1 MSTPETAVKHY
12 RAMLRL
18 QRSARAAAAVA
29 WSSLSAAYLSESWDS
44 VSPALERAVSRLQLD
59 AATRGA
65 GYGGNTLADQG
76 LYEAPEAW
84 VDPSALSG
92 VSSRGASL
100 GAALYSAIP
109 HTKDL
114 IAGGMPERVAL
125 ARGREVLQ
133 MSAATQVADAGRTA
147 AGLDTFARPK
157 VGYVRMLNPPSC
169 SRCAVLAGRFYRN
182 NEGFQRHPRCD
193 CVHVPTTRTEAASSE
208 GLVHDPYAYFESLP
222 EAAQDKTF
230 GKAQAQAIRDGA
242 DLFQVVNARRG
253 MSYAGVSADGS
264 RRGQKVASDFTREG
278 TTKRGY
284 YGWITGDFTKQGGR
298 YQRTRQA
305 RMTPD
310 AIYAQG
316 LPREA
321 TLDLLAKHGY
331 LLPQGQVAEGAIRGA
346 GPVIPRS
353 DLTAAEKRLQT
364 ARLRWEAVQDGRNPH
379 GRGPLTPE
387 VAARVEADYRRW
399 LASNGQ
405 IHTN

>member
-29 WSSLSAAYLSESWDS
+29 WSSLSVAYLSESWDS

-65 GYGGNTLADQG
+65 GYGARTLADQG

-84 VDPSALSG
+84 VDPSSLAG
-92 VSSRGASL
+92 VSSRGAPL

-147 AGLDTFARPK
+147 AGLDTFARPR

-169 SRCAVLAGRFYRN
+169 SRCSVLAGRFYRN

-193 CVHVPTTRTEAASSE
+193 CVHVPTTRTEAAESE
-208 GLVHDPYAYFESLP
+208 GLVHDPYAYFESLS
-222 EAAQDKTF
+222 ESAQDKTF

-253 MSYAGVSADGS
+253 MSYAGVSADGT
-264 RRGQKVASDFTREG
+264 RRGQKVVSDFTREG
-278 TTKRGY
+278 TTRRALWGGANPKGKRL
-284 YGWITGDFTKQGGR
+284 
-298 YQRTRQA
+298 
-305 RMTPD
+305 TPD

-346 GPVIPRS
+346 GPVVPRS

-387 VAARVEADYRRW
+387 VAARVEGDYRRW

>member
-84 VDPSALSG
+84 VDPSSLAG

-114 IAGGMPERVAL
+114 ISGGMPERVAL

-133 MSAATQVADAGRTA
+133 MSAAAQVADAGRTA
-147 AGLDTFARPK
+147 AGLDTFARPR

-169 SRCAVLAGRFYRN
+169 SRCSVLAGRFYRN

-208 GLVHDPYAYFESLP
+208 GLVHDPYAYFESLS
-222 EAAQDKTF
+222 ESAQDKTF

-278 TTKRGY
+278 TTRRALWGGTNPKGKRL
-284 YGWITGDFTKQGGR
+284 
-298 YQRTRQA
+298 
-305 RMTPD
+305 TPD

-387 VAARVEADYRRW
+387 IAARVEGDYRRW

>member
-84 VDPSALSG
+84 VDPSSLAG

-109 HTKDL
+109 HTKGL

-147 AGLDTFARPK
+147 AGLDTFARPR

-169 SRCAVLAGRFYRN
+169 SRCSVLAGRFYRN

-193 CVHVPTTRTEAASSE
+193 CVHVPTTRTEAAESE

-278 TTKRGY
+278 TTRRALWGGANPRGKRL
-284 YGWITGDFTKQGGR
+284 
-298 YQRTRQA
+298 
-305 RMTPD
+305 TPD

-316 LPREA
+316 LPREE
-321 TLDLLAKHGY
+321 TLGLLAKHGY

-353 DLTAAEKRLQT
+353 GLTAAEKRLQT

-405 IHTN
+405 IHTK

>member
-44 VSPALERAVSRLQLD
+44 VSPALVAAVSKLQLD

-84 VDPSALSG
+84 VNPSSLAG

-109 HTKDL
+109 HTKAL

-133 MSAATQVADAGRTA
+133 MSAAAQVADAGRTA
-147 AGLDTFARPK
+147 AGLDTFARPR

-169 SRCAVLAGRFYRN
+169 SRCSVLAGRFYRN

-193 CVHVPTTRTEAASSE
+193 CVHVPTTRTEAAESE
-208 GLVHDPYAYFESLP
+208 GLVHDPYAYFESLS
-222 EAAQDKTF
+222 ESAQDKTF

-253 MSYAGVSADGS
+253 MSYAGVSADGT
-264 RRGQKVASDFTREG
+264 RRGQKVVSDFTREG
-278 TTKRGY
+278 TSKRAL
-284 YGWITGDFTKQGGR
+284 WGGANPKGKR
-298 YQRTRQA
+298 L
-305 RMTPD
+305 TPD

-316 LPREA
+316 LPREE

-346 GPVIPRS
+346 GPVVPRS

-387 VAARVEADYRRW
+387 VAARVEGDYRRW
-399 LASNGQ
+399 LASKGQ

>member
-84 VDPSALSG
+84 VDPSSLAG

-114 IAGGMPERVAL
+114 ISGGMPERVAL

-133 MSAATQVADAGRTA
+133 MSAAAQVADAGRTA
-147 AGLDTFARPK
+147 AGLDTFARPR

-169 SRCAVLAGRFYRN
+169 SRCSVLAGRFYRN

-278 TTKRGY
+278 TTRRALWGGANPKGKRL
-284 YGWITGDFTKQGGR
+284 
-298 YQRTRQA
+298 
-305 RMTPD
+305 TPD

-346 GPVIPRS
+346 GPVVPRS

-387 VAARVEADYRRW
+387 IAARVEGDYRRW

-405 IHTN
+405 IHTD

>member
-44 VSPALERAVSRLQLD
+44 VSPALVAAVSKLQLD

-84 VDPSALSG
+84 VDPSSLAG

-169 SRCAVLAGRFYRN
+169 SRCSVLAGRFYRN
-182 NEGFQRHPRCD
+182 NEGFRRHPRCD
-193 CVHVPTTRTEAASSE
+193 CVHVPTTRTEAAESE
-208 GLVHDPYAYFESLP
+208 GLVHDPYAYFESLS
-222 EAAQDKTF
+222 ESAQDKTF

-253 MSYAGVSADGS
+253 MSYAGVSADGT
-264 RRGQKVASDFTREG
+264 RRGQKVVSDFTREG
-278 TTKRGY
+278 TTRRALWGGANPKGKRL
-284 YGWITGDFTKQGGR
+284 
-298 YQRTRQA
+298 
-305 RMTPD
+305 TPD

-346 GPVIPRS
+346 GPVAPRS

-379 GRGPLTPE
+379 GRGPLTPDI
-387 VAARVEADYRRW
+387 AARVEGDYRRW

-405 IHTN
+405 IHTD

>member
-84 VDPSALSG
+84 VDPSSLAG

-169 SRCAVLAGRFYRN
+169 SRCSVLAGRFYRN

-193 CVHVPTTRTEAASSE
+193 CVHVPTTRTEAAESE
-208 GLVHDPYAYFESLP
+208 GLVHDPYAYFESLS
-222 EAAQDKTF
+222 ESAQDKTF

-253 MSYAGVSADGS
+253 MSYAGVSSDGT
-264 RRGQKVASDFTREG
+264 RRGQKVVSDFTREG
-278 TTKRGY
+278 TTRRALWGGANPKGKRL
-284 YGWITGDFTKQGGR
+284 
-298 YQRTRQA
+298 
-305 RMTPD
+305 TPD

-387 VAARVEADYRRW
+387 IAARVEGDYRRW

-405 IHTN
+405 IHTD

>member
-44 VSPALERAVSRLQLD
+44 VSPALVAAVSRLQLD

-84 VDPSALSG
+84 VDPSSLAG

-125 ARGREVLQ
+125 SRGREVLQ
-133 MSAATQVADAGRTA
+133 MSAAAQVADAGRTA

-169 SRCAVLAGRFYRN
+169 SRCSVLAGRFYRS
-182 NEGFQRHPRCD
+182 NEGFRRHPRCD

-208 GLVHDPYAYFESLP
+208 GLVHDPYAYFESLS

-264 RRGQKVASDFTREG
+264 RRGQRVASDFTREG
-278 TTKRGY
+278 TTRRALWGGANPKGKRL
-284 YGWITGDFTKQGGR
+284 
-298 YQRTRQA
+298 
-305 RMTPD
+305 TPD

-346 GPVIPRS
+346 GPVVPRS

-387 VAARVEADYRRW
+387 VAARVEGDYRRW
-399 LASNGQ
+399 LASKGQ

>member
-29 WSSLSAAYLSESWDS
+29 WSSLSAAYLSESWGS

-65 GYGGNTLADQG
+65 GYGARTLADQG

-84 VDPSALSG
+84 VDPSSLAG

-125 ARGREVLQ
+125 SRGREVLQ
-133 MSAATQVADAGRTA
+133 MSAAAQVADAGRTA

-169 SRCAVLAGRFYRN
+169 SRCSVLAGRFYRS
-182 NEGFQRHPRCD
+182 NEGFRRHPRCD

-208 GLVHDPYAYFESLP
+208 GLVHDPYAYFESLS

-253 MSYAGVSADGS
+253 MSYAGVSSDGS
-264 RRGQKVASDFTREG
+264 RRGQRVASDFTREG
-278 TTKRGY
+278 TTRRALWGGTNPRGKRL
-284 YGWITGDFTKQGGR
+284 
-298 YQRTRQA
+298 
-305 RMTPD
+305 TPD

-321 TLDLLAKHGY
+321 TLVLLAKHGY

-346 GPVIPRS
+346 GPVAPRS

-387 VAARVEADYRRW
+387 VAARVEGDYRRW

-405 IHTN
+405 IHTD

>member
-84 VDPSALSG
+84 VDPSSLAG

-133 MSAATQVADAGRTA
+133 MSAAAQVADAGRTA

-169 SRCAVLAGRFYRN
+169 SRCSVLAGRFYRN

-193 CVHVPTTRTEAASSE
+193 CVHVPTTRTEAAESE
-208 GLVHDPYAYFESLP
+208 GLVHDPYAYFESLS
-222 EAAQDKTF
+222 ESAQDKTF

-253 MSYAGVSADGS
+253 MSYAGVSSDGS

-278 TTKRGY
+278 TTRRALWGGANPKGKRL
-284 YGWITGDFTKQGGR
+284 
-298 YQRTRQA
+298 
-305 RMTPD
+305 TPD

-387 VAARVEADYRRW
+387 IAARVEGDYRRW

-405 IHTN
+405 IHTD

>member
-29 WSSLSAAYLSESWDS
+29 WSSLSAAYLSESWGS

-84 VDPSALSG
+84 VDPSSLAG

-133 MSAATQVADAGRTA
+133 MSAAAQVADAGRTA
-147 AGLDTFARPK
+147 AGLDTFARPR

-169 SRCAVLAGRFYRN
+169 SRCSVLAGRFYRN

-193 CVHVPTTRTEAASSE
+193 CVHVPTTRTEAAESE
-208 GLVHDPYAYFESLP
+208 GLVHDPYAYFESLS
-222 EAAQDKTF
+222 ESAQDKTF

-278 TTKRGY
+278 TTRRALWGGANPKGKRL
-284 YGWITGDFTKQGGR
+284 
-298 YQRTRQA
+298 
-305 RMTPD
+305 TPD

-346 GPVIPRS
+346 GPVVPRS

-387 VAARVEADYRRW
+387 IAARVEGDYRRW

>member
-84 VDPSALSG
+84 VDPSSLAG

-133 MSAATQVADAGRTA
+133 MSAAAQVADAGRTA

-169 SRCAVLAGRFYRN
+169 SRCSVLAGRFYRN

-193 CVHVPTTRTEAASSE
+193 CVHVPTTRTEAAESE
-208 GLVHDPYAYFESLP
+208 GLVHDPYAYFESLS
-222 EAAQDKTF
+222 ESAQDKTF

-253 MSYAGVSADGS
+253 MSYAGVSSDGS

-278 TTKRGY
+278 TTRRALWGGANPKGKRL
-284 YGWITGDFTKQGGR
+284 
-298 YQRTRQA
+298 
-305 RMTPD
+305 TPD

-346 GPVIPRS
+346 GPVVPRS

-387 VAARVEADYRRW
+387 IAARVEGDYRRW

-405 IHTN
+405 IHTD

>member
-84 VDPSALSG
+84 VDPSSLAG

-125 ARGREVLQ
+125 SRGREVLQ
-133 MSAATQVADAGRTA
+133 MSAAAQVADAGRTA

-169 SRCAVLAGRFYRN
+169 SRCSVLAGRFYRS
-182 NEGFQRHPRCD
+182 NEGFRRHPRCD

-208 GLVHDPYAYFESLP
+208 GLVHDPYAYFESLS
-222 EAAQDKTF
+222 ESAQDKTF

-278 TTKRGY
+278 TTRRALWGGANPKGKRL
-284 YGWITGDFTKQGGR
+284 
-298 YQRTRQA
+298 
-305 RMTPD
+305 TPD

-346 GPVIPRS
+346 GPVAPRS

-387 VAARVEADYRRW
+387 IAARVEGDYRRW

-405 IHTN
+405 IHTD

>member
-29 WSSLSAAYLSESWDS
+29 WSSLSAAYLSESWGS
-44 VSPALERAVSRLQLD
+44 VSPALERTVSRLQLD

-65 GYGGNTLADQG
+65 GYGARTLADQG

-84 VDPSALSG
+84 VDPSSLAG

-114 IAGGMPERVAL
+114 ISGGMPERQAL

-133 MSAATQVADAGRTA
+133 MSAAAQVADAGRTA

-169 SRCAVLAGRFYRN
+169 SRCSVLAGRFYRN

-193 CVHVPTTRTEAASSE
+193 CVHVPTTRTEAAESE
-208 GLVHDPYAYFESLP
+208 GLIHDPYAYFESLS
-222 EAAQDKTF
+222 ESTQDKTF

-253 MSYAGVSADGS
+253 MSYAGVSADGT
-264 RRGQKVASDFTREG
+264 RRGQKVVSDFTREG
-278 TTKRGY
+278 TSKRAL
-284 YGWITGDFTKQGGR
+284 WGGANPKGKR
-298 YQRTRQA
+298 L
-305 RMTPD
+305 TPD

-387 VAARVEADYRRW
+387 IAARVEGDYRRW

-405 IHTN
+405 IHTD

>member
-29 WSSLSAAYLSESWDS
+29 WSSLSVAYLSESWDS

-84 VDPSALSG
+84 VDPSSLAG
-92 VSSRGASL
+92 VSSRGAPL

-193 CVHVPTTRTEAASSE
+193 CVHVPTTRTEAAESE
-208 GLVHDPYAYFESLP
+208 GLVHDPYAYFESLS
-222 EAAQDKTF
+222 ESAQDKTF

-253 MSYAGVSADGS
+253 MSYAGVSSDGS

-278 TTKRGY
+278 TTRRALWGGANPKGKRL
-284 YGWITGDFTKQGGR
+284 
-298 YQRTRQA
+298 
-305 RMTPD
+305 TPD

-346 GPVIPRS
+346 GPVAPRS

-379 GRGPLTPE
+379 GRGPLTPDI
-387 VAARVEADYRRW
+387 AARVEGDYRRW

-405 IHTN
+405 IHTD

>member
-44 VSPALERAVSRLQLD
+44 VSPALVAAVSKLQLD

-84 VDPSALSG
+84 VDPSSLAG

-133 MSAATQVADAGRTA
+133 MSAAAQVADAGRTA
-147 AGLDTFARPK
+147 AGLDTFARPR

-169 SRCAVLAGRFYRN
+169 SRCSVLAGRFYRN

-193 CVHVPTTRTEAASSE
+193 CVHVPTTRTEAAESE
-208 GLVHDPYAYFESLP
+208 GLVHDPYAYFESLS
-222 EAAQDKTF
+222 ESAQDKTF

-242 DLFQVVNARRG
+242 DLFQVVNSRRG
-253 MSYAGVSADGS
+253 MSYAGVSADGT
-264 RRGQKVASDFTREG
+264 RRGQKVVSDFTREG
-278 TTKRGY
+278 TTRRALWGGANPRGKRL
-284 YGWITGDFTKQGGR
+284 
-298 YQRTRQA
+298 
-305 RMTPD
+305 TPD

-346 GPVIPRS
+346 GPVVPRS

-387 VAARVEADYRRW
+387 VAARVEGDYRRW

-405 IHTN
+405 IHTD

>member
-44 VSPALERAVSRLQLD
+44 VSPALVAAVSRLQLD

-84 VDPSALSG
+84 VDPSSLAG

-125 ARGREVLQ
+125 TRGREVLQ
-133 MSAATQVADAGRTA
+133 MSAAAQVADAGRTA

-169 SRCAVLAGRFYRN
+169 SRCSVLAGRFYRN
-182 NEGFQRHPRCD
+182 NEGFRRHPRCD
-193 CVHVPTTRTEAASSE
+193 CVHVPTTRTEAAESE
-208 GLVHDPYAYFESLP
+208 GLVHDPYAYFESLS
-222 EAAQDKTF
+222 ESAQDKTF

-253 MSYAGVSADGS
+253 MSYAGVSADGT
-264 RRGQKVASDFTREG
+264 RRGQKVVSDFTREG
-278 TTKRGY
+278 TTRRALWGGANPKGKRL
-284 YGWITGDFTKQGGR
+284 
-298 YQRTRQA
+298 
-305 RMTPD
+305 TPD

-346 GPVIPRS
+346 GPVAPRS
-353 DLTAAEKRLQT
+353 DLTAAENRLQT

-387 VAARVEADYRRW
+387 IAARVEGDYRRW

-405 IHTN
+405 IHTD

>member
-84 VDPSALSG
+84 VDPSSLAG

-169 SRCAVLAGRFYRN
+169 SRCSVLAGRFYRN
-182 NEGFQRHPRCD
+182 NEGFRRHPRCD
-193 CVHVPTTRTEAASSE
+193 CIHVPTTRTEAAESE
-208 GLVHDPYAYFESLP
+208 GLVHDPYAYFESLS
-222 EAAQDKTF
+222 ESAQDKTF

-242 DLFQVVNARRG
+242 DLFQVVNSRRG
-253 MSYAGVSADGS
+253 MSYAGVSADGT
-264 RRGQKVASDFTREG
+264 RRGQKVVSDFTREG
-278 TTKRGY
+278 TTKRAL
-284 YGWITGDFTKQGGR
+284 WGGVNR
-298 YQRTRQA
+298 GSQRL
-305 RMTPD
+305 TPD
-310 AIYAQG
+310 AIYAKG
-316 LPREA
+316 LPHEA
-321 TLDLLAKHGY
+321 TMDLLAANGY
-331 LLPQGQVAEGAIRGA
+331 LLPQGQVPEGAIRGA
-346 GPVIPRS
+346 GPATPRS
-353 DLTAAEKRLQT
+353 GLTAAEQRVQK
-364 ARLRWEAVQDGRNPH
+364 AASRWEAVQEGRNPF

-387 VAARVEADYRRW
+387 IAARVEGDYRRW

-405 IHTN
+405 IHTD

>member
-44 VSPALERAVSRLQLD
+44 VSPALVAAVSKLQLD

-84 VDPSALSG
+84 VDPSSLAG

-133 MSAATQVADAGRTA
+133 MSAAAQVADAGRTA

-169 SRCAVLAGRFYRN
+169 SRCSVLAGRFYRN
-182 NEGFQRHPRCD
+182 NEGFRRHPRCD
-193 CVHVPTTRTEAASSE
+193 CVHVPTTRTEAAESE
-208 GLVHDPYAYFESLP
+208 GLVHDPYAYFESLS
-222 EAAQDKTF
+222 ESAQDKTF

-253 MSYAGVSADGS
+253 MSYAGVSADGT
-264 RRGQKVASDFTREG
+264 RRGQKVVSDFTREG
-278 TTKRGY
+278 TSKRAL
-284 YGWITGDFTKQGGR
+284 WGGANPKGKR
-298 YQRTRQA
+298 L
-305 RMTPD
+305 TPD

-346 GPVIPRS
+346 GPVVPRS

-405 IHTN
+405 IHTD

>member
-84 VDPSALSG
+84 VDPSSLAG

-147 AGLDTFARPK
+147 AGLDTFARPR

-169 SRCAVLAGRFYRN
+169 SRCSVLAGRFYRN

-193 CVHVPTTRTEAASSE
+193 CVHVPTTRTEAAESE
-208 GLVHDPYAYFESLP
+208 GLVHDPYAYFESLS
-222 EAAQDKTF
+222 ESAQDKTF

-253 MSYAGVSADGS
+253 MSYAGVSADGT
-264 RRGQKVASDFTREG
+264 RRGQKVVSDFTREG
-278 TTKRGY
+278 TTRRALWGGANPKGKRL
-284 YGWITGDFTKQGGR
+284 
-298 YQRTRQA
+298 
-305 RMTPD
+305 TPD

-353 DLTAAEKRLQT
+353 GLTAAEKRLQT

-387 VAARVEADYRRW
+387 IAARVEGDYRRW

-405 IHTN
+405 IHTD

>member
-84 VDPSALSG
+84 VDPSSLAG

-133 MSAATQVADAGRTA
+133 MSAAAQVADAGRTA
-147 AGLDTFARPK
+147 AGLDTFARPR

-169 SRCAVLAGRFYRN
+169 SRCSVLAGRFYRS
-182 NEGFQRHPRCD
+182 NEGFRRHPRCD
-193 CVHVPTTRTEAASSE
+193 CVHVPTTRTEAAESE
-208 GLVHDPYAYFESLP
+208 GLVHDPYAYFESLS
-222 EAAQDKTF
+222 ESAQDKTF

-278 TTKRGY
+278 TTRRALWGGANPKGKRL
-284 YGWITGDFTKQGGR
+284 
-298 YQRTRQA
+298 
-305 RMTPD
+305 TPD

-346 GPVIPRS
+346 GPVVPRS

-387 VAARVEADYRRW
+387 IAARVEGDYRRW

-405 IHTN
+405 IHTD

>member
-44 VSPALERAVSRLQLD
+44 VSPALVAAVSKLQLD

-84 VDPSALSG
+84 VDPSSLAG

-133 MSAATQVADAGRTA
+133 MSAAAQVADAGRTA

-169 SRCAVLAGRFYRN
+169 SRCSVLAGRFYRN

-193 CVHVPTTRTEAASSE
+193 CVHVPTTRTEAAESE
-208 GLVHDPYAYFESLP
+208 GLVHDPYAYFESLS
-222 EAAQDKTF
+222 ESAQDKTF

-253 MSYAGVSADGS
+253 MSYAGVSSDGT
-264 RRGQKVASDFTREG
+264 RRGQKVVSDFTREG
-278 TTKRGY
+278 TTRRALWGGANPKGKRL
-284 YGWITGDFTKQGGR
+284 
-298 YQRTRQA
+298 
-305 RMTPD
+305 TPD

-346 GPVIPRS
+346 GPVAPRS

-387 VAARVEADYRRW
+387 IAARVEGDYRRW

-405 IHTN
+405 IHTD

>member
-29 WSSLSAAYLSESWDS
+29 WSSLSAAYLSESWGS

-65 GYGGNTLADQG
+65 GYGARTLADQG

-84 VDPSALSG
+84 VDPSSLAG

-114 IAGGMPERVAL
+114 ISGGMPERVAL

-133 MSAATQVADAGRTA
+133 MSAAAQVADAGRTA

-169 SRCAVLAGRFYRN
+169 SRCSVLAGRFYRN
-182 NEGFQRHPRCD
+182 NEGFRRHPRCD
-193 CVHVPTTRTEAASSE
+193 CVHVPTTRTEAAESE
-208 GLVHDPYAYFESLP
+208 GLVHDPYAYFESLS
-222 EAAQDKTF
+222 ESAQDKTF

-253 MSYAGVSADGS
+253 MSYAGVSADGT
-264 RRGQKVASDFTREG
+264 RRGQKVVSDFTREG
-278 TTKRGY
+278 TTRRALWGGTNPRGKRL
-284 YGWITGDFTKQGGR
+284 
-298 YQRTRQA
+298 
-305 RMTPD
+305 TPD

-321 TLDLLAKHGY
+321 TLVLLAKHGY

-346 GPVIPRS
+346 GPVVPRS

-387 VAARVEADYRRW
+387 IAARVEGDYRRW

-405 IHTN
+405 IHTD

>member
-12 RAMLRL
+12 RAMSRL

-65 GYGGNTLADQG
+65 GYGARALADQG

-84 VDPSALSG
+84 VDPSSLAG

-133 MSAATQVADAGRTA
+133 MSAAAQVADAGRTA
-147 AGLDTFARPK
+147 AGLDTFARPR

-169 SRCAVLAGRFYRN
+169 SRCSVLAGRFYRN

-193 CVHVPTTRTEAASSE
+193 CVHVPTTRTEAAESE
-208 GLVHDPYAYFESLP
+208 GLVHDPYAYFESLS
-222 EAAQDKTF
+222 ESAQDKTF

-278 TTKRGY
+278 ATRRALWGGANPKGKRL
-284 YGWITGDFTKQGGR
+284 
-298 YQRTRQA
+298 
-305 RMTPD
+305 TPD

-346 GPVIPRS
+346 GPVVPRS

-405 IHTN
+405 IHTD

>member
-29 WSSLSAAYLSESWDS
+29 WSSLSAAYLSESWGS

-65 GYGGNTLADQG
+65 GYGARTLADQG

-84 VDPSALSG
+84 VDPSSLAG

-114 IAGGMPERVAL
+114 ISGGMPERVAL

-133 MSAATQVADAGRTA
+133 MSAAAQVADAGRTA

-169 SRCAVLAGRFYRN
+169 SRCSVLAGRFYRN
-182 NEGFQRHPRCD
+182 NEGFRRHPRCD
-193 CVHVPTTRTEAASSE
+193 CVHVPTTRTEAAESE
-208 GLVHDPYAYFESLP
+208 GLVHDPYAYFESLS
-222 EAAQDKTF
+222 ESAQDKTF

-253 MSYAGVSADGS
+253 MSYAGVSADGT
-264 RRGQKVASDFTREG
+264 RRGQKVVSDFTREG
-278 TTKRGY
+278 TTRRALWGGTNPRGKRL
-284 YGWITGDFTKQGGR
+284 
-298 YQRTRQA
+298 
-305 RMTPD
+305 TPD

-321 TLDLLAKHGY
+321 TLVLLAKHGY

-346 GPVIPRS
+346 GPVVPRS

-387 VAARVEADYRRW
+387 VAARVEGDYRRW

-405 IHTN
+405 IHTD

>member
-44 VSPALERAVSRLQLD
+44 VSPALVAAVSKLQLD

-84 VDPSALSG
+84 VDPSSLAG

-125 ARGREVLQ
+125 SRGREVLQ
-133 MSAATQVADAGRTA
+133 MSAAAQVADAGRTA
-147 AGLDTFARPK
+147 AGLDTFARPR

-182 NEGFQRHPRCD
+182 NEGFRRHPRCD
-193 CVHVPTTRTEAASSE
+193 CVHVPTTRTEAAESE
-208 GLVHDPYAYFESLP
+208 GLVHDPYAYFESLS
-222 EAAQDKTF
+222 ESAQDKTF

-253 MSYAGVSADGS
+253 MSYAGVSADGT

-278 TTKRGY
+278 TTRRALWGGANPKGKRL
-284 YGWITGDFTKQGGR
+284 
-298 YQRTRQA
+298 
-305 RMTPD
+305 TPD

-387 VAARVEADYRRW
+387 VAARVEGDYRRW

-405 IHTN
+405 IHTD

>member
-18 QRSARAAAAVA
+18 QRSARAVAAVA
-29 WSSLSAAYLSESWDS
+29 WSSLSAAYLSESWGS

-65 GYGGNTLADQG
+65 GYGARTLADQG

-84 VDPSALSG
+84 VDPSALAG

-109 HTKDL
+109 HTKAL
-114 IAGGMPERVAL
+114 IEGGMPERVAL
-125 ARGREVLQ
+125 SRGREVLQ

-147 AGLDTFARPK
+147 AGLDTFARPR

-169 SRCAVLAGRFYRN
+169 SRCSVLAGRFYRN

-208 GLVHDPYAYFESLP
+208 GLVHDPYAYFESLS
-222 EAAQDKTF
+222 ESAQDKTF

-253 MSYAGVSADGS
+253 MSYAGVSADGT
-264 RRGQKVASDFTREG
+264 RRGQKVVSDFTREG
-278 TTKRGY
+278 TTRRALWGGANPKGKRL
-284 YGWITGDFTKQGGR
+284 
-298 YQRTRQA
+298 
-305 RMTPD
+305 TPD

-346 GPVIPRS
+346 GPVVPRS

-387 VAARVEADYRRW
+387 IAARVEADYRRW

-405 IHTN
+405 IHTD

>member
-44 VSPALERAVSRLQLD
+44 VSPALERTVSRLQLD

-84 VDPSALSG
+84 VDPSSLAG

-114 IAGGMPERVAL
+114 ISGGMPERQAL

-193 CVHVPTTRTEAASSE
+193 CVHVPTTRTEAAESE
-208 GLVHDPYAYFESLP
+208 GLIHDPYAYFESLS
-222 EAAQDKTF
+222 ESAQDKTF

-253 MSYAGVSADGS
+253 MSYAGVSADGT
-264 RRGQKVASDFTREG
+264 RRGQKVVSDFTREG
-278 TTKRGY
+278 TSKRAL
-284 YGWITGDFTKQGGR
+284 WGGANPKGKR
-298 YQRTRQA
+298 L
-305 RMTPD
+305 TPD

-346 GPVIPRS
+346 GPVVPRS

-387 VAARVEADYRRW
+387 IAARVEGDYRRW

>member
-29 WSSLSAAYLSESWDS
+29 WSSLSAAYLSESGGS

-65 GYGGNTLADQG
+65 GYGARTLADQG

-84 VDPSALSG
+84 VDPSSLAG

-133 MSAATQVADAGRTA
+133 MSAAAQVADAGRTA
-147 AGLDTFARPK
+147 AGLDTFARPR

-169 SRCAVLAGRFYRN
+169 SRCSVLAGRFYRN

-193 CVHVPTTRTEAASSE
+193 CVHVPTTRTEAAESE
-208 GLVHDPYAYFESLP
+208 GLVHDPYAYFESLS
-222 EAAQDKTF
+222 ESAQDKTF

-253 MSYAGVSADGS
+253 MSYAGVSSDGT

-278 TTKRGY
+278 TTRRALWGGANPKGKRL
-284 YGWITGDFTKQGGR
+284 
-298 YQRTRQA
+298 
-305 RMTPD
+305 TPD

-331 LLPQGQVAEGAIRGA
+331 LLPQGQVPEGAIRGA

-364 ARLRWEAVQDGRNPH
+364 ARLRWEAAQDGRNPH

-387 VAARVEADYRRW
+387 VAARVEGDYRRW

-405 IHTN
+405 IHTD

>member
-84 VDPSALSG
+84 VDPSSLAG

-114 IAGGMPERVAL
+114 ISGGMPERVAL

-133 MSAATQVADAGRTA
+133 MSAAAQVADAGRTA
-147 AGLDTFARPK
+147 AGLDTFARPR

-169 SRCAVLAGRFYRN
+169 SRCSVLAGRFYRN

-193 CVHVPTTRTEAASSE
+193 CVHVPTTRTEAAESE
-208 GLVHDPYAYFESLP
+208 GLVHDPYAYFESLS
-222 EAAQDKTF
+222 ESAQDKTF

-253 MSYAGVSADGS
+253 MSYAGVSADGT

-278 TTKRGY
+278 TTRRALWGGANPRGKRL
-284 YGWITGDFTKQGGR
+284 
-298 YQRTRQA
+298 
-305 RMTPD
+305 TPD

-346 GPVIPRS
+346 GPVVPRS

-387 VAARVEADYRRW
+387 IAARVEGDYRRW

-405 IHTN
+405 IHTD

>member
-84 VDPSALSG
+84 VDPSSLAG

-109 HTKDL
+109 HTKGL

-133 MSAATQVADAGRTA
+133 MSAAAQVADAGRTA
-147 AGLDTFARPK
+147 AGLDTFARPR

-169 SRCAVLAGRFYRN
+169 SRCSVLAGRFYRN

-208 GLVHDPYAYFESLP
+208 GLVHDPYAYFESLS
-222 EAAQDKTF
+222 ESAQDKTF

-253 MSYAGVSADGS
+253 MSYAGVSSDGS

-278 TTKRGY
+278 TTRRALWGGANPKGKRL
-284 YGWITGDFTKQGGR
+284 
-298 YQRTRQA
+298 
-305 RMTPD
+305 TPD

-346 GPVIPRS
+346 GPVVPRS

-387 VAARVEADYRRW
+387 IAARVEGDYRRW

-405 IHTN
+405 IHTD

>member
-84 VDPSALSG
+84 VDPSSLAG

-114 IAGGMPERVAL
+114 ISGGMPERVAL

-133 MSAATQVADAGRTA
+133 MSAAAQVADAGRTA
-147 AGLDTFARPK
+147 AGLDTFARPR

-169 SRCAVLAGRFYRN
+169 SRCSVLAGRFYRN

-208 GLVHDPYAYFESLP
+208 GLVHDPYAYFESLS
-222 EAAQDKTF
+222 ESAQDKTF

-278 TTKRGY
+278 TTRRALWGGTNPKGKRL
-284 YGWITGDFTKQGGR
+284 
-298 YQRTRQA
+298 
-305 RMTPD
+305 TPD

-346 GPVIPRS
+346 GPVVPRS

-387 VAARVEADYRRW
+387 VAARVEGDYRRW

-405 IHTN
+405 IHTD

>member
-84 VDPSALSG
+84 VDPSSLAG

-109 HTKDL
+109 HTKAL
-114 IAGGMPERVAL
+114 IEGGMPERVAL
-125 ARGREVLQ
+125 SRGREVLQ

-169 SRCAVLAGRFYRN
+169 SRCSVLAGRFYRN

-208 GLVHDPYAYFESLP
+208 GLAHDPYAYFESLS
-222 EAAQDKTF
+222 ESAQDKTF

-253 MSYAGVSADGS
+253 MSYAGVSSDGT
-264 RRGQKVASDFTREG
+264 RRGQKVVSDFTREG
-278 TTKRGY
+278 TTKRAL
-284 YGWITGDFTKQGGR
+284 WGGANPR
-298 YQRTRQA
+298 GKRL
-305 RMTPD
+305 TPD

-353 DLTAAEKRLQT
+353 GLTAAEKRLQT

-387 VAARVEADYRRW
+387 IAARVEGDYRRW

-405 IHTN
+405 IHTD

>member
-29 WSSLSAAYLSESWDS
+29 WSSLSAAYLSESWGG
-44 VSPALERAVSRLQLD
+44 VSPALVAAVSKLQLD

-84 VDPSALSG
+84 VDPSSLAG

-208 GLVHDPYAYFESLP
+208 GLVHDPYAYFESLS
-222 EAAQDKTF
+222 ESAQDKTF

-278 TTKRGY
+278 TTRRALWGGANPRGKRL
-284 YGWITGDFTKQGGR
+284 
-298 YQRTRQA
+298 
-305 RMTPD
+305 TPD

-316 LPREA
+316 LPREE
-321 TLDLLAKHGY
+321 TLVLLAKHGY

-346 GPVIPRS
+346 GPVVPRS

-379 GRGPLTPE
+379 GHGPLTPE

-405 IHTN
+405 IHTD

>member
-84 VDPSALSG
+84 VDPSSLAG

-169 SRCAVLAGRFYRN
+169 SRCSVLAGRFYRN
-182 NEGFQRHPRCD
+182 NEGFRRHPRCD
-193 CVHVPTTRTEAASSE
+193 CVHVPTTRTEAAESE
-208 GLVHDPYAYFESLP
+208 GLVHDPYAYFESLS
-222 EAAQDKTF
+222 ESAQDKTF

-253 MSYAGVSADGS
+253 MSYAGVSSDGT
-264 RRGQKVASDFTREG
+264 RRGQKVVSDFTREG
-278 TTKRGY
+278 TTRRALWGGANPKGKRL
-284 YGWITGDFTKQGGR
+284 
-298 YQRTRQA
+298 
-305 RMTPD
+305 TPD

-387 VAARVEADYRRW
+387 VAARVEGDYRRW

-405 IHTN
+405 IHTD

>member
-44 VSPALERAVSRLQLD
+44 VSPALERAVSKLQLD

-84 VDPSALSG
+84 VDPSSLAG

-125 ARGREVLQ
+125 SRGREVLQ
-133 MSAATQVADAGRTA
+133 MSAAAQVADAGRTA

-169 SRCAVLAGRFYRN
+169 SRCSVLAGRFYRN

-193 CVHVPTTRTEAASSE
+193 CVHVPTTRTEAAESE
-208 GLVHDPYAYFESLP
+208 GLVHDPYAYFESLS
-222 EAAQDKTF
+222 ESAQDKTF

-278 TTKRGY
+278 TTRRALWGGANPKGKRL
-284 YGWITGDFTKQGGR
+284 
-298 YQRTRQA
+298 
-305 RMTPD
+305 TPD

-387 VAARVEADYRRW
+387 VAARVEGDYRRW

-405 IHTN
+405 IHTD